1 MLYFKRTSFFLDY
14 WRMNNGY
21 KTTLV
26 YNHRMI
32 DFWLLV
38 AKSIYALL
46 LTQNVGVNILSV
58 FQNIDDLE
66 LEECCRSIKRLA
78 VPLVG
83 RGAAGTGDKVRTFT
97 GLSLC
102 SMSRNCP

>member
-1 MLYFKRTSFFLDY
+1 MD
-14 WRMNNGY
+14 

-46 LTQNVGVNILSV
+46 LTQNVGVNILSY
-58 FQNIDDLE
+58 F
-66 LEECCRSIKRLA
+66 
-78 VPLVG
+78 
-83 RGAAGTGDKVRTFT
+83 RT
-97 GLSLC
+97 
-102 SMSRNCP
+102 

>member
-1 MLYFKRTSFFLDY
+1 MPLTTIALIINDHIIISRLCYISTGHPSSWITGGWTMD
-14 WRMNNGY
+14 

-46 LTQNVGVNILSV
+46 LTENVGVNILSY
-58 FQNIDDLE
+58 F
-66 LEECCRSIKRLA
+66 
-78 VPLVG
+78 
-83 RGAAGTGDKVRTFT
+83 RT
-97 GLSLC
+97 
-102 SMSRNCP
+102 

>member
-1 MLYFKRTSFFLDY
+1 MDY
-14 WRMNNGY
+14 WRINNGY

-26 YNHRMI
+26 YNYRMI

-83 RGAAGTGDKVRTFT
+83 KVQLGLGTRL
-97 GLSLC
+97 GLLQDCHCVQCHETVHDVIHSF
-102 SMSRNCP
+102 

>member
-1 MLYFKRTSFFLDY
+1 
-14 WRMNNGY
+14 MNNGY

-46 LTQNVGVNILSV
+46 FFLISEHRRLRARRMLPINKEVGGSPRG
-58 FQNIDDLE
+58 E
-66 LEECCRSIKRLA
+66 
-78 VPLVG
+78 
-83 RGAAGTGDKVRTFT
+83 GAAGTGDKVRTFT

>member
-1 MLYFKRTSFFLDY
+1 
-14 WRMNNGY
+14 MNNGY

-46 LTQNVGVNILSV
+46 FFFFFISEHRRFRARRMLPINKEVGGSPRG
-58 FQNIDDLE
+58 E
-66 LEECCRSIKRLA
+66 
-78 VPLVG
+78 
-83 RGAAGTGDKVRTFT
+83 GAAGTGDKVGTFT

>member
-1 MLYFKRTSFFLDY
+1 MD
-14 WRMNNGY
+14 

-46 LTQNVGVNILSV
+46 LTQCRCEYFVL

-83 RGAAGTGDKVRTFT
+83 KVQLGLGTRL
-97 GLSLC
+97 GLLQDCHCVQCHETVHDVIHSF
-102 SMSRNCP
+102 

>member
-1 MLYFKRTSFFLDY
+1 
-14 WRMNNGY
+14 MNNGY

-26 YNHRMI
+26 YNYRMI
-32 DFWLLV
+32 DFCLLV

-46 LTQNVGVNILSV
+46 LTQNVGMNFFVCFSEHRRFRARRMLPINK
-58 FQNIDDLE
+58 E
-66 LEECCRSIKRLA
+66 
-78 VPLVG
+78 VG
-83 RGAAGTGDKVRTFT
+83 GSLRGEGAAGTGDKVRTFT